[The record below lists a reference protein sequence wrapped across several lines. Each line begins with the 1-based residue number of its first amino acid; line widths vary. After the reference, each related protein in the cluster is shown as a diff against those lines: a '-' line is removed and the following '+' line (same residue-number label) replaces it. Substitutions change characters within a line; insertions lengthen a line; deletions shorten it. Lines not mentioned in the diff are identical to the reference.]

1 MSSAAEPV
9 IVVDSLS
16 RTFHTGQGRTV
27 VALDRVS
34 VTVEAGTCLAVVGES
49 GSGKTT
55 LARIIVGLERSDEG
69 TVTVAGRVV
78 ASKARRHELRRR
90 AQQIQM
96 VFQDPQSSFNRRLP
110 VSTAVDEVLRAH
122 SSLGAK
128 ARRERCAALFEQVGL
143 EPRHLTARPD
153 ELSGGQRQRVA
164 IARALAADPSVIV
177 LDESV
182 AALDVTVQA
191 QILQLLAQL
200 RAKKGLTYLFI
211 THDLSVVQQIADHV
225 VVMRAGM
232 IVERGTTAEVLSNP
246 QHPYTQLLLECAPR
260 PGWKPQ
266 RGMIRALRNEIAS

>member
-1 MSSAAEPV
+1 MSSQAEPV

-16 RTFHTGQGRTV
+16 RTFHTGHGRTV

-78 ASKARRHELRRR
+78 ASTARRQELRRR

-96 VFQDPQSSFNRRLP
+96 VFQDPQSSFNRLLP

-164 IARALAADPSVIV
+164 IARALAADASVIV

-200 RAKKGLTYLFI
+200 RAEKGLTYLFI

-266 RGMIRALRNEIAS
+266 RGMIRALRDEIAS

>member
-1 MSSAAEPV
+1 
-9 IVVDSLS
+9 
-16 RTFHTGQGRTV
+16 
-27 VALDRVS
+27 
-34 VTVEAGTCLAVVGES
+34 
-49 GSGKTT
+49 
-55 LARIIVGLERSDEG
+55 
-69 TVTVAGRVV
+69 
-78 ASKARRHELRRR
+78 
-90 AQQIQM
+90 

-164 IARALAADPSVIV
+164 IARALAADASVIV

-200 RAKKGLTYLFI
+200 RAEKGLTYLFI

-266 RGMIRALRNEIAS
+266 RGMIRALRDEIAS

>member
-1 MSSAAEPV
+1 MTPSSEPV
-9 IVVDSLS
+9 IVVNSLS
-16 RTFHTGQGRTV
+16 RTFNTGRGRTV
-27 VALDRVS
+27 TALDNVS
-34 VTVEAGTCLAVVGES
+34 VAVEAGTCLAVVGES

-55 LARIIVGLERSDEG
+55 LARIIVGLERADGG
-69 TVTVAGRVV
+69 TVTLAGRVV
-78 ASKARRHELRRR
+78 AAKARRHELRRR
-90 AQQIQM
+90 AKQIQM

-110 VSTAVDEVLRAH
+110 VSMAVDEVLRAH
-122 SSLGAK
+122 TSLGAR

-164 IARALAADPSVIV
+164 IARALAADPAVIV

-191 QILQLLAQL
+191 QILQLLAEL
-200 RAKKGLTYLFI
+200 RAEKGLTYLFI

-225 VVMRAGM
+225 VVMRAGV

-260 PGWKPQ
+260 PGWKPK
-266 RGMIRALRNEIAS
+266 RGMIRALREEIAS

>member
-1 MSSAAEPV
+1 MSTSVEPV
-9 IVVDSLS
+9 IVVESLS
-16 RTFHTGQGRTV
+16 RTFKAGRGRTV
-27 VALDRVS
+27 TALDQVS
-34 VTVEAGTCLAVVGES
+34 VTVAAGSCLAVVGES

-55 LARIIVGLERSDEG
+55 LARIIVGLERADAG
-69 TVTVAGRVV
+69 TVTLAGRVV
-78 ASKARRHELRRR
+78 APRARRHELRRR
-90 AQQIQM
+90 AKQIQM

-122 SSLGAK
+122 SGLGAT

-164 IARALAADPSVIV
+164 IARALAADPAVIV

-191 QILQLLAQL
+191 QILQLLAEL
-200 RAKKGLTYLFI
+200 RADKGLTYLFI
-211 THDLSVVQQIADHV
+211 THDLSVVQQIADQV
-225 VVMRAGM
+225 VVMRRGM
-232 IVERGTTAEVLSNP
+232 IVERGTTAEVLGNP